1 MRTIFKIFIEVI
13 TILILLFFMS
23 WSFGHEACGILAC
36 RPRIE
41 SSPPALEGEVL
52 TSGPPEKSPEM
63 EVLISYFNDTN
74 IS

>member
-1 MRTIFKIFIEVI
+1 MWDLSLQTKDR
-13 TILILLFFMS
+13 ILT
-23 WSFGHEACGILAC
+23 
-36 RPRIE
+36 
-41 SSPPALEGEVL
+41 PALEGEVL